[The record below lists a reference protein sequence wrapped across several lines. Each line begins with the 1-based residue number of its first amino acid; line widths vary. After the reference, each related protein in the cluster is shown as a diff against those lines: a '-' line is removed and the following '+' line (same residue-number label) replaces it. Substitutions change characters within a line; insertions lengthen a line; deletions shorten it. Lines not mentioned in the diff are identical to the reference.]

1 MARGCQARVRQERG
15 LKLCPKNIQVSY
27 EQIKHGTPYMETV
40 SIHSSLSRSACF
52 SIKHQRLNYLWDCPE
67 SWCGFSHQKSCSE
80 GISYWKQAEWQLNF
94 TEWSKVIYTRLWG
107 MYKSL
112 TIYMVQFQ
120 LIRDTRWQQRG
131 WTLPDAV
138 NTVKCFWWWAKTS
151 SETCTADLE

>member
-1 MARGCQARVRQERG
+1 
-15 LKLCPKNIQVSY
+15 
-27 EQIKHGTPYMETV
+27 
-40 SIHSSLSRSACF
+40 
-52 SIKHQRLNYLWDCPE
+52 
-67 SWCGFSHQKSCSE
+67 
-80 GISYWKQAEWQLNF
+80 
-94 TEWSKVIYTRLWG
+94 